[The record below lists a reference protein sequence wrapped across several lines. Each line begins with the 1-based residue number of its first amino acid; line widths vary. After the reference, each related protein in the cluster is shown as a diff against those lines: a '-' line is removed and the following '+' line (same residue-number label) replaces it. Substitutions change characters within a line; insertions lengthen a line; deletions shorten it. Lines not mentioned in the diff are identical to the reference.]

1 MAATDALRQGR
12 EAFAQQRW
20 GEAHGGLSTVDGE
33 GGLEAVDL
41 ERLAVA
47 AYLTGRDAEGFSA
60 WERAH
65 AAFRAAGEVPGAVRC
80 AFWLGLNLLLRGK
93 HARGGGWLARAQSLL
108 DDRAGDCPEQGYL
121 LIPVAVQAMEGG
133 DAATAYDTFAEVAA
147 VAARFGDADLA
158 AFGRLG
164 RGQALIRLGE
174 STRGLTM
181 LDEAMVAVTAG
192 EVSTLVAGI
201 VYCAVILACQEVF
214 DLRRAQ
220 EWTEALHDWCASQPD
235 LVPFRGQCLV
245 HRSELLQRRGA
256 WPDAMEEARRACERL
271 SDPSGQ
277 PAVGMAYYQQGELC
291 RVGGRF
297 AEAEQ
302 AYRQA
307 ADHGRDPQPGLALLR
322 LARGEPETAQA
333 AIRQVVSQAADR
345 AARAKLLAAYIEIM
359 LAVGEVAAARAG
371 ADELAELAD
380 EFDAP
385 LLRAVSAQATG
396 AVLLA
401 EGDPRSAL
409 AALRRAWT
417 AWSDLEAPYDGARV
431 RVLAGLACRE
441 LGDEASAQL
450 ELAAAGDVFDR
461 LGAAPDLFGVQQLT
475 PTPTIEAASGLSA
488 REVEVLRLVAAGWTN
503 RAIAVELSISE
514 HTVARHLQNI
524 FTKLGVASRTAA
536 AAFAFEHEL
545 A

>member
-1 MAATDALRQGR
+1 MTAADPLLQGR
-12 EAFAQQRW
+12 KAFAQKRW
-20 GEAHGGLSTVDGE
+20 EAAHGGLSVADAAR
-33 GGLEAVDL
+33 GLEAEDL

-47 AYLTGRDAEGFSA
+47 AYLTGRDTRGFSA

-65 AAFRAAGEVPGAVRC
+65 SAFLDAGEIAGAVRC
-80 AFWLGLNLLLRGK
+80 AFWLGLNLLLGGK

-108 DDRAGDCPEQGYL
+108 DDQAGDCPEQGYL
-121 LIPVAVQAMEGG
+121 LVPVAVQAMEGG
-133 DAATAYDTFAEVAA
+133 DAATAYDTFAHVAD
-147 VAARFGDADLA
+147 VAARFGDPDLA

-164 RGQALIRLGE
+164 RGQALLRLGE
-174 STRGLTM
+174 PARGLTM

-201 VYCAVILACQEVF
+201 VYCAVILACQDVF

-220 EWTEALHDWCASQPD
+220 EWTEALHDWCAAQPD

-256 WPDAMEEARRACERL
+256 WPDAMAEARRACERL
-271 SDPSGQ
+271 SEPSGQ
-277 PAVGMAYYQQGELC
+277 PAIGMAHYQQGELC
-291 RVGGRF
+291 RVRGRF
-297 AEAEQ
+297 AEAEE

-307 ADHGRDPQPGLALLR
+307 ADYGRDPQPGLALLR
-322 LARGEPETAQA
+322 LARGEPETARA
-333 AIRQVVSQAADR
+333 AIGQAVDQAADR
-345 AARAKLLAAYIEIM
+345 AARAKLLAAYVEIM
-359 LAVGEVAAARAG
+359 LAAGEVPAARAG
-371 ADELAELAD
+371 ADELAEFAD
-380 EFDAP
+380 EVAAP

-401 EGDPRSAL
+401 EGNSRSAL

-417 AWSDLEAPYDGARV
+417 AWADLAAPYDVARV
-431 RVLAGLACRE
+431 RVLMGIACRE
-441 LGDEASAQL
+441 VGDEASAQL
-450 ELAAAGDVFDR
+450 ELAAARDVFDR
-461 LGAAPDLFGVQQLT
+461 LGAAPDLGRVQQLM
-475 PTPTIEAASGLSA
+475 PAPTIETASGLSA

-503 RAIAVELSISE
+503 RAIAVELRISE